1 MSKGKKFSAAEK
13 HFQGIIDSRN
23 KTIKILTKSRDDLLN
38 EKYSLMKENEDLKS
52 KLDYAN
58 KALEELSKIN
68 DLSPG
73 DIKVLVDKATKM
85 NVALDMM
92 GIAKYMST
100 Y

>member
-13 HFQGIIDSRN
+13 HFQGIIDSKN
-23 KTIKILTKSRDDLLN
+23 KTIKALTKSRDELLD

-58 KALEELSKIN
+58 KALEELSKLN

-73 DIKVLVDKATKM
+73 DIKALVD
-85 NVALDMM
+85 
-92 GIAKYMST
+92 
-100 Y
+100 